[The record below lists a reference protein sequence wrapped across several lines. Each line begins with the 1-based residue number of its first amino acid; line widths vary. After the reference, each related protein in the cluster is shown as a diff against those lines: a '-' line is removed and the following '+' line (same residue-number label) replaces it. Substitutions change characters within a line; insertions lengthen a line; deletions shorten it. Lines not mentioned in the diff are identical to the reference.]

1 MAHSV
6 LTQTHPVI
14 PDQDAAWFVRP
25 STRLSEAAK
34 DQDQLEDGQR
44 KLDNG

>member
-1 MAHSV
+1 MPLGSSD
-6 LTQTHPVI
+6 L
-14 PDQDAAWFVRP
+14 